1 MQIQGWRVCIRV
13 VNIISASNPHFT
25 LITKRAKNAM
35 FHGDGCSVLHP
46 IFSSCHFPIEI
57 GKKSLLLLGVANIMS
72 APEFLYSFYMTDGN
86 SLLQA
91 HCPLC
96 QLRKFHLPQELLV
109 LFYCAIIPFSLFFHL
124 CVMQCCCCTHV
135 YIYILKYIFYYFV
148 PPLNTSLFILL
159 YL

>member
-135 YIYILKYIFYYFV
+135 YIYILKYIF
-148 PPLNTSLFILL
+148 
-159 YL
+159 